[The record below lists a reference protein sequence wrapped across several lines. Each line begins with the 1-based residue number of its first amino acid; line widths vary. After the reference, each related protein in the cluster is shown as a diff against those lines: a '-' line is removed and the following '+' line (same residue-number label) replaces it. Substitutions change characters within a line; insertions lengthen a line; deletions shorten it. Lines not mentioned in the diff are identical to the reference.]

1 MSLSRNK
8 YGEEK
13 RGDKK
18 KEEEEKA
25 TQNLPQQ
32 KNGNRDVITYRKAQ
46 AAKHMQPFQIA
57 ENAFMF
63 HILDLKLKVKKKGR
77 MQLMEFNN
85 LR

>member
-57 ENAFMF
+57 KKCVHVS
-63 HILDLKLKVKKKGR
+63 HIRFKIKS
-77 MQLMEFNN
+77 
-85 LR
+85 